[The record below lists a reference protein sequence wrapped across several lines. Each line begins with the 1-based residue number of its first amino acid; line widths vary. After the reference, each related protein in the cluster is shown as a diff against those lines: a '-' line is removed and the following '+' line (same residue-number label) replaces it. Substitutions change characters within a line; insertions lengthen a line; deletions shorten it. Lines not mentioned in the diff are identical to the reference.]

1 MILVNESCQIL
12 KIIGEKIRKER
23 TKQGISQSQ
32 LGFESGLTREFINK
46 IEAGKLNI
54 SICNLLKIS
63 NSLNLKLQDLLNT
76 DFDNI

>member
-1 MILVNESCQIL
+1 MNESCQIL

-63 NSLNLKLQDLLNT
+63 NSLNLKLQDLFNT
-76 DFDNI
+76 DFDKI